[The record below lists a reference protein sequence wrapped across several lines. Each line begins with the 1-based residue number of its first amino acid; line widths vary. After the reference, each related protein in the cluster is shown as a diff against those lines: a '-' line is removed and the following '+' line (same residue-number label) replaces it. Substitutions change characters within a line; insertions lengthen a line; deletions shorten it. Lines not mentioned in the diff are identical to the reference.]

1 MKWRMVYGERK
12 VTDGS
17 VLWKRVRMM
26 TLKIDVHMGR
36 MDHIAHGVLRIEVL
50 AYTIRIITLFNF
62 NQKLFKAIS

>member
-50 AYTIRIITLFNF
+50 AYTIRIITFVRLY
-62 NQKLFKAIS
+62 KSVFKTSS